1 MFLQMPF
8 ISSSL
13 QFLCASLS
21 TIGGKQGSEE
31 CSDLL
36 KLVRG
41 DFDRGLLDFKVG
53 SLYKKIGNRVL
64 DPEAGRFRV
73 GKTARVI

>member
-1 MFLQMPF
+1 
-8 ISSSL
+8 
-13 QFLCASLS
+13 
-21 TIGGKQGSEE
+21 
-31 CSDLL
+31 L

-53 SLYKKIGNRVL
+53 SLYKKIGTRVL